1 MTNTATPY
9 MKDSPSCESSSSSF
23 SQEIPHTSVGPKG
36 SLLCSQ
42 DTTTGSY
49 PDPDESSL
57 NLQILYL

>member
-1 MTNTATPY
+1 MMNTAAPH
-9 MKDSPSCESSSSSF
+9 MKDSPCESSSYSV
-23 SQEIPHTSVGPKG
+23 SQEIPHISVGPKG

-42 DTTTGSY
+42 ETTTGSY